1 MEESRI
7 LSEAKLQ
14 GLILAGGQ
22 SRRMGRDKAMIPYHG
37 MPQYMYMA
45 GLLEGLGISPFL
57 SARQDQI
64 DTWKPE
70 IPCIADRFDDKG
82 PLGGILS
89 AQLAQPETA
98 WLVVACDY
106 AYLTDKSLR
115 ELIVARDVAANVTA
129 FISPSDE
136 GSEGLLGIWE
146 PDVMSGLIKVIQ
158 QERLGVRSFLKTV
171 RTSLIE
177 ANFPEEL
184 ENVNWEKN

>member
-1 MEESRI
+1 M
-7 LSEAKLQ
+7 SEAKLQ

-64 DTWKPE
+64 ERWKPE
-70 IPCIADRFDDKG
+70 IPCIADRFDDVG

-89 AQLAQPETA
+89 AHLAQAEVA

-106 AYLTDKSLR
+106 AYLTEKSLKQ
-115 ELIVARDVAANVTA
+115 LIAARNVATHVTA
-129 FISPSDE
+129 FISPFD
-136 GSEGLLGIWE
+136 GGMEGLLGIWE
-146 PDVMSGLIKVIQ
+146 SSAMSGLTEAIR

-171 RTSLIE
+171 RASLLE
-177 ANFPEEL
+177 ANFPKEL
-184 ENVNWEKN
+184 ENVNREKK